1 MFENYGNLIYLTAL
15 SILRVFGVFVYYVNI
30 CNRNMSTNS
39 VGFVTK
45 IIGPV
50 LDIKFSLGGLLKIYN
65 AIDITMPDE
74 SIVKFLKQ

>member
-1 MFENYGNLIYLTAL
+1 
-15 SILRVFGVFVYYVNI
+15 
-30 CNRNMSTNS
+30 MSTNS